1 MKAGI
6 RFALIGSFMVAALVS
21 VSAAPKGK
29 GAETA
34 PGQAD
39 NFYRGVTTVGTTSTT
54 ETVVT
59 STVLSSEIE
68 TRLIG
73 GGQAN
78 NKKDGNLQDRTVS
91 EVQVVVTE
99 ITTVV
104 VEAHRGAP
112 VSNGKDLSYTEVTE
126 TVVSDTI
133 VTETGDWGPAY
144 EVPSGTK

>member
-78 NKKDGNLQDRTVS
+78 NKKDGNVTGPTVKGVS
-91 EVQVVVTE
+91 VSASGSTPG
-99 ITTVV
+99 
-104 VEAHRGAP
+104 GADTNP
-112 VSNGKDLSYTEVTE
+112 GLPGGTGHERVYTR
-126 TVVSDTI
+126 
-133 VTETGDWGPAY
+133 
-144 EVPSGTK
+144 